1 MIVATLALLV
11 SSFLLEMQRAIVF
24 IIIQVYEYLL
34 TIDEE
39 VCAGIGYTSSHRASR
54 NKLRY

>member
-24 IIIQVYEYLL
+24 TIIQVYEYLL
-34 TIDEE
+34 TVDEE
-39 VCAGIGYTSSHRASR
+39 VCAGTGNSNRASR
-54 NKLRY
+54 IKLRY